1 MLSGGFEG
9 FELGM
14 LHGPCNSLYWG
25 LILKADYI
33 CIFKQLLQGG
43 GSTQGLCVEV
53 HGFRASRT

>member
-53 HGFRASRT
+53 H